1 MLVRFGNARP
11 IEQLNGQT
19 ALMERDAPCITYA
32 NLHDYKHDVGNLTTD
47 QLKSHLID
55 SMTQRGNVTRL
66 GEENEAVLAML
77 HPNGIVATHSMGAP
91 TWISSDDQQFAD
103 FLASYYGCPTVG
115 IDELGQFED
124 TYHTLAGPPGV
135 VPMLG
140 ATMQITQ
147 NGRDIVA
154 RGVGGGQ
161 VGFTG
166 QATGSSSTSL
176 TDSGASWT
184 SNQWAGC
191 RVFASV
197 SATQM
202 VFGIIVSNTST
213 ALTVDQ
219 WYTIATPGGAAGSTP
234 SSTATFVITDGNA
247 PAWFVGISTSSTA
260 PAGSPPD
267 THSSLTSEIATSG
280 GGLIRKIAPYAHTA
294 SANTWTYTPVY
305 TANGTDSLP
314 AVIASY
320 GVFDSMVVG
329 ATPTMLYYNTISPT
343 ATIAASGDQLTLTI
357 TATTT

>member
-1 MLVRFGNARP
+1 
-11 IEQLNGQT
+11 
-19 ALMERDAPCITYA
+19 
-32 NLHDYKHDVGNLTTD
+32 
-47 QLKSHLID
+47 
-55 SMTQRGNVTRL
+55 
-66 GEENEAVLAML
+66 
-77 HPNGIVATHSMGAP
+77 
-91 TWISSDDQQFAD
+91 
-103 FLASYYGCPTVG
+103 
-115 IDELGQFED
+115 
-124 TYHTLAGPPGV
+124 
-135 VPMLG
+135 
-140 ATMQITQ
+140 
-147 NGRDIVA
+147 
-154 RGVGGGQ
+154 
-161 VGFTG
+161 
-166 QATGSSSTSL
+166 
-176 TDSGASWT
+176 
-184 SNQWAGC
+184 
-191 RVFASV
+191 
-197 SATQM
+197 M